1 MHPVIQYKEF
11 WTISNKKYQIS
22 RIDISQSAN
31 DTGFCLY
38 KGDLYK
44 IIGKVI
50 YPATE
55 RDLQDTLKH
64 LIDPEMPEYSKIIN
78 AYEAFMQKNGKYMM
92 SRLQIITRNHF
103 LNDARNSC
111 YKFFKSGYIKIMAD
125 RIFYRNYEHFPKHK
139 YILSTNIQPREYRI
153 NTQGKY
159 SEFLRLATDWQHR
172 SENIMSI
179 IGYLCHEY
187 KDETTGY
194 IIVLTEQC
202 PDPKDGGGSG
212 KNLFCNLL
220 NYSTS
225 YHSKNGAQI
234 KFDEKF
240 FQSWNG
246 QRLMG
251 ISDAPKNFKFDFLK
265 EPSTGT
271 FILKKLYKDEVEI
284 TVQDGPK
291 FIVQTN
297 YSYEVSDGGLRRRII
312 PIEFTNFFT
321 KAGGID
327 VYFGKHF
334 PSGWSR
340 EDWANYDTVIA
351 GSIQQWL
358 SAGRKLSPT
367 QLTEGGWSKQ
377 FEYTYKSNITEFII
391 DFFPVWVKSITTP
404 SSHIQAALNDFYN
417 ARDVAKGH
425 RSAPQKVSQAIKEY
439 AKHYGYACEI
449 SKQVRY
455 PTSLDDSVKC
465 LTLTKIDP

>member
-1 MHPVIQYKEF
+1 MHPAIQYKEF
-11 WTISNKKYQIS
+11 WLLHNKVYQIS
-22 RIDISQSAN
+22 RESISSIAN
-31 DTGFCLY
+31 DVGFCLY
-38 KGDLYK
+38 RGSLYK
-44 IIGKVI
+44 IIGKTI
-50 YPATE
+50 HPSNE
-55 RDLQDTLKH
+55 RDLQDTLKDR
-64 LIDPEMPEYSKIIN
+64 IDPEHPEYVKVCN

-92 SRLQIITRNHF
+92 SRLQIITRDHF
-103 LNDARNSC
+103 LNDASNSC

-125 RIFYRNYEHFPKHK
+125 KIFYREYKNFPKNK
-139 YILSTNIQPREYRI
+139 FILSTKIQPREFRE
-153 NTQGKY
+153 NPDGKY
-159 SEFLRLATDWQHR
+159 IEFLRLATDWATR

-225 YHSKNGAQI
+225 YHSKNGTQVT
-234 KFDEKF
+234 FDEKF

-246 QRLMG
+246 QRIMG
-251 ISDAPKNFKFDFLK
+251 ISDAPKSFKFDFLK

-271 FILKKLYKDEVEI
+271 FILKKLYKDEIEI
-284 TVQDGPK
+284 PVQDGPK

-297 YSYEVSDGGLRRRII
+297 YSYEVSDGGLKRRII
-312 PIEFTNFFT
+312 PIEFTDFFT

-334 PSGWSR
+334 PTGWSR

-358 SAGRKLSPT
+358 SSNRKLTPT
-367 QLTEGGWSKQ
+367 ILTETGWSKQ
-377 FEYTYKSNITEFII
+377 FEYTYKANITEFII
-391 DFFPVWVKSITTP
+391 DNFDVWRSNINTP
-404 SSHIQAALNDFYN
+404 SKDVQDALNAFYN
-417 ARDVAKGH
+417 AKDVAKTH
-425 RSAPQKVSQAIKEY
+425 RATPQRVSQAIKEY
-439 AKHYGYACEI
+439 ARHKGLICETNKLI
-449 SKQVRY
+449 RL
-455 PTSLDDSVKC
+455 SLLLDPVKC
-465 LTLTKIDP
+465 LIISNL

>member
-125 RIFYRNYEHFPKHK
+125 KIFYREYKHFPKNK
-139 YILSTNIQPREYRI
+139 YILSTKIQPREFRI
-153 NTQGKY
+153 NPEGKY
-159 SEFLRLATDWQHR
+159 IDFLSKATAWNK
-172 SENIMSI
+172 NIKSI

-194 IIVLTEQC
+194 IIVITEQC
-202 PDPKDGGGSG
+202 TDPKEGGGSG

-220 NYSTS
+220 SHSTS
-225 YHSKNGAQI
+225 YHSKNGAQV

-251 ISDAPKNFKFDFLK
+251 ISDVPKNFSYEFLK

-271 FILKKLYKDEVEI
+271 FILKKLYKNEEEI
-284 TVQDGPK
+284 HVQDGPK
-291 FIVQTN
+291 FIIQTN
-297 YSYEVSDGGLRRRII
+297 YSYTVSDGGLNRRII
-312 PIEFTNFFT
+312 PIEFTDFFT

-334 PSGWSR
+334 PSGWTK

-358 SAGRKLSPT
+358 SSGLKLTPT
-367 QLTEGGWSKQ
+367 TLSETGWNKQ
-377 FEYTYKSNITEFII
+377 FEHSYGKNLADFIRDNFEKWTASPHI
-391 DFFPVWVKSITTP
+391 P
-404 SSHIQAALNDFYN
+404 SKEIHEALKQYYVDNN
-417 ARDVAKGH
+417 TAKTAQHNPQRVA
-425 RSAPQKVSQAIKEY
+425 SAIKEY
-439 AKHYGYACEI
+439 SKHYKIICTPNKQIEI
-449 SKQVRY
+449 N
-455 PTSLDDSVKC
+455 TINTKC
-465 LTLTKIDP
+465 YVFET

>member
-1 MHPVIQYKEF
+1 MSSKLGI
-11 WTISNKKYQIS
+11 QIS
-22 RIDISQSAN
+22 REHISLIAN
-31 DTGFCLY
+31 ELGFCLY
-38 KGDLYK
+38 RGDLYK
-44 IIGKVI
+44 IIGKLI
-50 YPATE
+50 YPSND
-55 RDLQDTLKH
+55 RDLQDTLKER
-64 LIDPEMPEYSKIIN
+64 IDPEHPEYIKICN
-78 AYEAFMQKNGKYMM
+78 AYEAFMQKNTKYMM

-103 LNDARNSC
+103 LNDASNSC
-111 YKFFKSGYIKIMAD
+111 YKFFKSGYIKIMAEK
-125 RIFYRNYEHFPKHK
+125 IFYREYKNFPKNK
-139 YILSTNIQPREYRI
+139 YILSTKVQPREFRL
-153 NTQGKY
+153 NQQGKY
-159 SEFLRLATDWQHR
+159 SEFLRLATDWANR

-225 YHSKNGAQI
+225 YHSKNGAQV

-246 QRLMG
+246 QRIMG
-251 ISDAPKNFKFDFLK
+251 ISDAPKAFRFDFLK

-284 TVQDGPK
+284 PVQDGPK

-297 YSYEVSDGGLRRRII
+297 FSYKVSDGGLRRRII
-312 PIEFTNFFT
+312 PIEFTDFFT

-334 PSGWSR
+334 PTGWSK

-358 SAGRKLSPT
+358 SSNRKLKAT
-367 QLTEGGWSKQ
+367 ALTETGWLKQ
-377 FEYTYKSNITEFII
+377 FEYTYKSYVTEFITDNFDKWI
-391 DFFPVWVKSITTP
+391 ENINTP
-404 SSHIQAALNDFYN
+404 SKDIQEALNLFYN
-417 ARDVAKGH
+417 TKDVAKTY
-425 RSAPQKVSQAIKEY
+425 RTTPQVVSEAIKEY
-439 AKHYGYACEI
+439 AKH
-449 SKQVRY
+449 KRY
-455 PTSLDDSVKC
+455 ECYTNKITRVDPIQEPVKC
-465 LTLTKIDP
+465 LVLIKPE